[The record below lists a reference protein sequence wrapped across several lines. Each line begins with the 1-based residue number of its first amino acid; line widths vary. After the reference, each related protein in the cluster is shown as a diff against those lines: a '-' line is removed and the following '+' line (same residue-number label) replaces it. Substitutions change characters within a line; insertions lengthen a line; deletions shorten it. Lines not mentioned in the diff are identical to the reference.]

1 MGNVLIIKNNSK
13 SSDMYK
19 HANQSYKS
27 GEMRYYIA
35 RDGSSNENNLIEIKD
50 KCKDEEDDE
59 NIVLFLTYEDAKKQI
74 IDDIFIGDRVEIT
87 DKNNIN
93 YIMRLHL
100 NRQNHERTIDS
111 IIDKIDLDI
120 NLDFNSDT
128 YVIMSD
134 MDSLYEELKER
145 ITEDNEELSSGDI
158 QNCESD
164 DEDYKLHKLAQR
176 DAQAVRVYENDD
188 IGEYRIQF

>member
-1 MGNVLIIKNNSK
+1 
-13 SSDMYK
+13 
-19 HANQSYKS
+19 
-27 GEMRYYIA
+27 
-35 RDGSSNENNLIEIKD
+35 
-50 KCKDEEDDE
+50 
-59 NIVLFLTYEDAKKQI
+59 
-74 IDDIFIGDRVEIT
+74 
-87 DKNNIN
+87 
-93 YIMRLHL
+93 MRLHL